1 MIPLLFAAAVALSSP
16 SPDASASAPTVKI
29 LPFASL
35 TPQDIEKLSPLSRQ
49 QLAFAGKLCQKR
61 AVQTA
66 GPDYA
71 PLKKLGDLPP
81 GLLEH
86 AINRLVNGCPVREIM
101 AGGGTYYLDMASP
114 TVERVDPAAHITLAP
129 AEGR

>member
-1 MIPLLFAAAVALSSP
+1 MTPLIFAAALALSSP
-16 SPDASASAPTVKI
+16 SPDASPLSPTVKVA
-29 LPFASL
+29 PFASL
-35 TPQDIEKLSPLSRQ
+35 TPQDIEKLSPRSLR

-66 GPDYA
+66 GPDHA

-86 AINRLVNGCPVREIM
+86 AVNCLVNGCPVREIVS
-101 AGGGTYYLDMASP
+101 GGQTYYLDMASP
-114 TVERVDPAAHITLAP
+114 TMERIDPVSYRARTP
-129 AEGR
+129 AGER